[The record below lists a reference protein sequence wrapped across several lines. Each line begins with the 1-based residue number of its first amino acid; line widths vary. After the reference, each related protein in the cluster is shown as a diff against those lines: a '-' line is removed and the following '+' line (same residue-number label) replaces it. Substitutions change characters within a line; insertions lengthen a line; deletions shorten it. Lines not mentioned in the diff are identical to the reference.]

1 MIKFRMPLLAVRDVE
16 ISKKFY
22 HDLFDQEVVLDL
34 GGNVTFSGGF
44 AVQQHK
50 RLSSADIVISN
61 PGIAAHDEFRFIT
74 EHIYFKPFLHC
85 STKSVG

>member
-1 MIKFRMPLLAVRDVE
+1 MVWVDGGCTMIKFRMPLLAVRDVE

-44 AVQQHK
+44 SVNASK
-50 RLSSADIVISN
+50 SSTS
-61 PGIAAHDEFRFIT
+61 
-74 EHIYFKPFLHC
+74 K
-85 STKSVG
+85 

>member
-44 AVQQHK
+44 YNFQFFTGNYIK
-50 RLSSADIVISN
+50 KKEFYRRLCRSA
-61 PGIAAHDEFRFIT
+61 GF
-74 EHIYFKPFLHC
+74 
-85 STKSVG
+85 

>member
-1 MIKFRMPLLAVRDVE
+1 
-16 ISKKFY
+16 
-22 HDLFDQEVVLDL
+22 
-34 GGNVTFSGGF
+34 
-44 AVQQHK
+44 VQQHE